1 MSRTP
6 GPHPLHRGGA
16 LEVPAVAV
24 LGEPSPLGLAFAFRT
39 ARPLAAEELM
49 AQVAPVRQKDAFAV
63 HTLPRIGQRRHRAP
77 KKIQPPPQTN
87 TPQLPPL
94 PSHPKKTREERRRHL
109 SKGSKKTD
117 QENCTVFTPSF
128 LPGFHPALR
137 TAFRSARTLLR
148 RWQWRL
154 SKKEARATS
163 SPRTSRAS

>member
-24 LGEPSPLGLAFAFRT
+24 LGEPSPLSLAFAFRT

-77 KKIQPPPQTN
+77 KKIQPPPQSN

-117 QENCTVFTPSF
+117 QENCTVFTPPF

-137 TAFRSARTLLR
+137 SVRAGLSSKGRKLPAAPFRC
-148 RWQWRL
+148 
-154 SKKEARATS
+154 RATLV
-163 SPRTSRAS
+163 